1 MERHQQLKRLEK
13 HLEQLIAVLSL
24 DHACN
29 WKRHFE
35 TCLAATRAALSHG
48 FTQQQLSQL
57 SASVM
62 QVFGGAGSFSDYA
75 PVTKNGLGSGFE
87 LIPGMEDVDTLASK
101 VYQSALAVR
110 VVS

>member
-1 MERHQQLKRLEK
+1 
-13 HLEQLIAVLSL
+13 
-24 DHACN
+24 
-29 WKRHFE
+29 
-35 TCLAATRAALSHG
+35 
-48 FTQQQLSQL
+48 
-57 SASVM
+57 M